1 MKRKKGGSVATDLR
15 FFLQRAAAKKQSQ
28 TGNVLPSNNESQ
40 MQLVVYQGQSGKP
53 PESVTNEQGQPTEVE
68 PETPVMEDDDSLS
81 VNEVNETDSS
91 DAENDAY
98 NIDHDPGLRTPISSY
113 VVNDQD
119 SVRRAYIALGPC
131 QPKMNRLDFPQ
142 HDCGGMRRFQP
153 KWFDEFKW
161 LEYSVNK
168 DAAFCFVCYL
178 FKDSCKFAGGDGFV
192 DGGFRNWNMKARIK
206 RHIGNID
213 SAHYEAEEKYNMFMT
228 PKASIRESVASNTTQ
243 YKADYLAR
251 LTWSLKC
258 IRFLLRQ
265 GLAFRGHDESKES
278 NNAGNFRELLAWLA
292 GWKF

>member
-113 VVNDQD
+113 AVNDQD

-131 QPKMNRLDFPQ
+131 QPKMNILLCMLWLYIPQSEKFSSKLGMKKVRLV
-142 HDCGGMRRFQP
+142 M
-153 KWFDEFKW
+153 
-161 LEYSVNK
+161 L
-168 DAAFCFVCYL
+168 
-178 FKDSCKFAGGDGFV
+178 
-192 DGGFRNWNMKARIK
+192 
-206 RHIGNID
+206 
-213 SAHYEAEEKYNMFMT
+213 
-228 PKASIRESVASNTTQ
+228 
-243 YKADYLAR
+243 
-251 LTWSLKC
+251 LK
-258 IRFLLRQ
+258 LLQ
-265 GLAFRGHDESKES
+265 LK
-278 NNAGNFRELLAWLA
+278 LC
-292 GWKF
+292 